1 MTSSVVFNPQTDR
14 IPAPDVLTVDG
25 FETVLASIKA
35 LILERVMAMRPDDAD
50 AVAETLA
57 NDAEIASIIAQA
69 CAMVV
74 VNRERRLNDKI
85 RQILLLWAK
94 GSNLDARA
102 ADYGITRQV
111 IQAGNPSAYPP
122 IPDEMESDID
132 LLTRCLLAPF
142 GFATTGSALAYRF
155 HLMTLGDKPKI
166 TVTSP
171 QPAQVV
177 MTYDV
182 PASSRAGEVKDGR
195 AKMAVVETG
204 RVDCWLLARA
214 GDGTPPD
221 DLLAYAQAYMNRP
234 AVALISDVLTV
245 KKPTIRNYAISL
257 KLHGSN
263 SPGGIIDPAPV
274 KAALEAYAEGARQ
287 LEGLIDPGRLYAIA
301 HAQQTVVRVEVL
313 APAAPLVCAIN
324 EAPYC
329 TGVTVEVVYD

>member
-1 MTSSVVFNPQTDR
+1 MTSSVFNPQIDR
-14 IPAPDVLTVDG
+14 IPEPDVLKVDG
-25 FETVLASIKA
+25 FEAVLATIKA
-35 LILERVMAMRPDDAD
+35 LILERVMAMRPAD
-50 AVAETLA
+50 TEAVAETLE
-57 NDAEIASIIAQA
+57 NDAELASIIAQA

-111 IQAGNPSAYPP
+111 IKAGNPAAYPP

-142 GFATTGSALAYRF
+142 GFATTGSELAYRF
-155 HLMTLGDKPKI
+155 HLMTLGDKPHI

-171 QPAQVV
+171 QPNRVV
-177 MTYDV
+177 MTYDF
-182 PASSRAGEVKDGR
+182 PENSRAAEVKDGR
-195 AKMAVVETG
+195 AKMAKAESG
-204 RVDCWLLARA
+204 LVDCWLLARA
-214 GDGTPPD
+214 GDGTPSA
-221 DLLAYAQAYMNRP
+221 DLLAYANAYMNRSS
-234 AVALISDVLTV
+234 VALISDVLTV
-245 KKPTIRNYAISL
+245 KAPTIRNYQIRM

-274 KAALEAYAEGARQ
+274 KAQLEAYAEGARQ
-287 LEGLIDPGRLYAIA
+287 LEGIIDPGRLYAIA
-301 HAQQTVVRVEVL
+301 HGLQTVVRAEL
-313 APAAPLVCAIN
+313 LEPPAPIICAVS

-329 TGVTVEVVYD
+329 TGVEVEVVYD

>member
-1 MTSSVVFNPQTDR
+1 MSNSVFNPQIDR
-14 IPAPDVLTVDG
+14 IPAPDVLAVEG
-25 FETVLASIKA
+25 FEVVLASIKDI
-35 LILERVMAMRPDDAD
+35 ILERVMVMRPDDVD
-50 AVAETLA
+50 AVAETLE

-74 VNRERRLNDKI
+74 VNRERRLNEKI

-102 ADYGITRQV
+102 AEFGITRQV
-111 IQAGNPSAYPP
+111 IKPGNPAAYPP

-132 LLTRCLLAPF
+132 LLTRTLLAPF

-166 TVTSP
+166 TITSP
-171 QPAQVV
+171 QPNRVV
-177 MTYDV
+177 MTYAF
-182 PASSRAGEVKDGR
+182 PEHSRAGEVKD
-195 AKMAVVETG
+195 AQAVMSEPESG
-204 RVDCWLLARA
+204 LVDCWLLAR
-214 GDGTPPD
+214 DGNGVPSD
-221 DLLAYAQAYMNRP
+221 DLLAYAQEYMNRQD
-234 AVALISDVLTV
+234 VALVSDVLRLH
-245 KKPTIRNYAISL
+245 KATIRNYAIRL

-274 KAALEAYAEGARQ
+274 KADLEAYAEGARL
-287 LEGLIDPGRLYAIA
+287 LEGLIDPGRLYAIS

-313 APAAPLVCAIN
+313 EPVGALVCVTG

-329 TGVTVEVVYD
+329 TEVQVEVVYD

>member
-1 MTSSVVFNPQTDR
+1 MTSSVYNPQIDR
-14 IPAPDVLTVDG
+14 IPAPDVLAVEG
-25 FETVLASIKA
+25 FEVVLASIKDI
-35 LILERVMAMRPDDAD
+35 ILERVMAMRPDDVD
-50 AVAETLA
+50 AVAETLE

-74 VNRERRLNDKI
+74 VNRERRLNEKM

-102 ADYGITRQV
+102 AEFGITRQV
-111 IQAGNPSAYPP
+111 IKAGNPEAYPP

-132 LLTRCLLAPF
+132 LLTRTLLAPF

-166 TVTSP
+166 TITSP
-171 QPAQVV
+171 QPNRVV
-177 MTYDV
+177 MTYDF
-182 PASSRAGEVKDGR
+182 PTDSRAGEVKDGR
-195 AKMAVVETG
+195 AKMAVAETG

-214 GDGTPPD
+214 GNGVPSD
-221 DLLAYAQAYMNRP
+221 DLLAYAQEYMTRP
-234 AVALISDVLTV
+234 AIALVSDVLTV
-245 KKPTIRNYAISL
+245 KKPTIRNYAIRL

-274 KAALEAYAEGARQ
+274 KADLEAYAEGARQ
-287 LEGLIDPGRLYAIA
+287 LEGYIDPGRLYAIA

-313 APAAPLVCAIN
+313 EPAAPLVCAIN

-329 TGVTVEVVYD
+329 TGVQVEVVYD

>member
-1 MTSSVVFNPQTDR
+1 MTSSVFNPHTDR

-25 FETVLASIKA
+25 FEAVLANIKA
-35 LILERVMAMRPDDAD
+35 LILERVMAMRPDDSA

-69 CAMVV
+69 CALVV

-102 ADYGITRQV
+102 AEFGITRQV
-111 IQAGNPSAYPP
+111 IKAGNPAAYPP
-122 IPDEMESDID
+122 IPDEMESDIE

-171 QPAQVV
+171 QPNRVV
-177 MTYDV
+177 MTYDF
-182 PASSRAGEVKDGR
+182 PPSSRAGEVKDGR
-195 AKMAVVETG
+195 AQMAVAETG
-204 RVDCWLLARA
+204 LVDCWLLARA
-214 GDGTPPD
+214 GDGTPSD
-221 DLLAYAQAYMNRP
+221 DLLAYAQEYMNSP
-234 AVALISDVLTV
+234 AVALVSDVLTV
-245 KKPTIRNYAISL
+245 KKPTIRNYAIRL
-257 KLHGSN
+257 RLHGSN
-263 SPGGIIDPAPV
+263 SPRGIIDPTSV
-274 KAALEAYAEGARQ
+274 KSSLEVYAEGSRQ
-287 LEGLIDPGRLYAIA
+287 LEGMIDPGRLYAIA
-301 HAQQTVVRVEVL
+301 HAEQTVVRVEVL
-313 APAAPLVCAIN
+313 EPTAPLVCTIN

-329 TGVTVEVVYD
+329 TGVEVEVVYD